1 MISQKSILI
10 IEDEENIAQALKY
23 NLTRE
28 GFRVFHA
35 LDGLSGIQLAESENL
50 DLLVLDIMLPG
61 IDGLDVCRQIR
72 KTSTLPIIMLTA
84 KVEEIDR
91 IIGLEI
97 GADDYVTKP
106 FSMPELIARIKALLR
121 RSSTTDQVKSTELE
135 SLISDDLEIDLVKH
149 IAKIDGTTIQLKPRE
164 YDLLVFFLKNKGKAI
179 SRDEILDTLWGLNYI
194 GDVRTV
200 DVHIR
205 WLRELIE
212 KDSHNPQRLITVRG
226 LGYRF
231 EK

>member
-1 MISQKSILI
+1 MTSQKSILI

-28 GFRVFHA
+28 GFRVLHA

-212 KDSHNPQRLITVRG
+212 KDSHSPQRIITVRG

>member
-84 KVEEIDR
+84 KVEEI
-91 IIGLEI
+91 E
-97 GADDYVTKP
+97 
-106 FSMPELIARIKALLR
+106 
-121 RSSTTDQVKSTELE
+121 
-135 SLISDDLEIDLVKH
+135 
-149 IAKIDGTTIQLKPRE
+149 
-164 YDLLVFFLKNKGKAI
+164 
-179 SRDEILDTLWGLNYI
+179 
-194 GDVRTV
+194 
-200 DVHIR
+200 
-205 WLRELIE
+205 
-212 KDSHNPQRLITVRG
+212 
-226 LGYRF
+226 
-231 EK
+231 

>member
-1 MISQKSILI
+1 MASQKSILI

>member
-231 EK
+231 EI

>member
-212 KDSHNPQRLITVRG
+212 KDSHSPQRIITVRG

>member
-1 MISQKSILI
+1 
-10 IEDEENIAQALKY
+10 
-23 NLTRE
+23 
-28 GFRVFHA
+28 
-35 LDGLSGIQLAESENL
+35 
-50 DLLVLDIMLPG
+50 
-61 IDGLDVCRQIR
+61 
-72 KTSTLPIIMLTA
+72 
-84 KVEEIDR
+84 
-91 IIGLEI
+91 
-97 GADDYVTKP
+97 
-106 FSMPELIARIKALLR
+106 MPELIARIKALLR

>member
-1 MISQKSILI
+1 MASQKSILI

-28 GFRVFHA
+28 GFRVLHA

-212 KDSHNPQRLITVRG
+212 KDSHSPQRIITVRG